1 MRQSVLVAVAVFGI
15 VGLGALVGLAP
26 VSGASRPAAGA
37 GGAAASVQPSRPAR
51 LCRPPSE
58 LRSQV
63 PATGLDGG
71 SRSLSGLIRGVV
83 GGLLA
88 APGAALSLASI
99 DAGPSFDREQ
109 YGVVDEVGLVAV
121 GTQPVS
127 TFSIDVDTA
136 SYSNVRRL
144 LAEGRLPPP
153 DAVRIEEML
162 NYFDYDYPAP
172 ASGDPFGFVVELGEA
187 PWASGRELVH
197 IGLRS
202 TPVDTAD
209 LPPSNLVFLLD
220 VSGSMDTPGKLPLLK
235 RAFGLLVGEL
245 RSEDSVSVV
254 VYAGAAGV
262 VLEGVS
268 GDRPEEI
275 LAALDALEAGGS
287 TAGGAGICSA
297 YDLARRHFVEG
308 GNNRVILATDGDFNV
323 GVSSDGDLV
332 DLIKWE
338 RNSGVYLT
346 VLGFGTGNL
355 QDERMQRLAQY
366 GNGNYAY
373 IDTVT
378 EARRALVDGIGATL
392 LTVADDVKLQVEFN
406 PVHVKGYRLI
416 GYENRRLRR
425 EEFDDDT
432 RDAGDLGAGHSVTAL
447 YEIVPAGSAED
458 VPAAAP
464 LRYQRVVPEAHSD
477 SDELLTVRVRYK
489 RPGEV
494 TSRLLETRL
503 ERPSGSLPPPSDAF
517 RLASAVAEFGLV
529 LRDSPY
535 RGNASFD
542 RVLDRLRALA
552 PEPRGRRG
560 ELLSLVSTASDLRV
574 PGR

>member
-1 MRQSVLVAVAVFGI
+1 MLAVRLSGFEVVGEGAAGAAPLPVGLSLACSVVRFFSVPRLLPGLSVYGWCVVLVKEVHVRQSVLVAVAVFGI

-332 DLIKWE
+332 DLIEWE
-338 RNSGVYLT
+338 RSSGVYLT

-392 LTVADDVKLQVEFN
+392 LTVADDVKL
-406 PVHVKGYRLI
+406 HRW
-416 GYENRRLRR
+416 
-425 EEFDDDT
+425 
-432 RDAGDLGAGHSVTAL
+432 S
-447 YEIVPAGSAED
+447 
-458 VPAAAP
+458 
-464 LRYQRVVPEAHSD
+464 
-477 SDELLTVRVRYK
+477 
-489 RPGEV
+489 
-494 TSRLLETRL
+494 
-503 ERPSGSLPPPSDAF
+503 
-517 RLASAVAEFGLV
+517 
-529 LRDSPY
+529 
-535 RGNASFD
+535 
-542 RVLDRLRALA
+542 
-552 PEPRGRRG
+552 
-560 ELLSLVSTASDLRV
+560 STLFT
-574 PGR
+574 

>member
-15 VGLGALVGLAP
+15 VGLGALVGPAP

-37 GGAAASVQPSRPAR
+37 GGAAASAQPSRPAR

-71 SRSLSGLIRGVV
+71 GRRVSGRTRGVV

-88 APGAALSLASI
+88 APVAALSLASI

-197 IGLRS
+197 IGIRS
-202 TPVDTAD
+202 TPVHTAD

-245 RSEDSVSVV
+245 RSEDSVSLV

-268 GDRPEEI
+268 
-275 LAALDALEAGGS
+275 
-287 TAGGAGICSA
+287 
-297 YDLARRHFVEG
+297 RR
-308 GNNRVILATDGDFNV
+308 
-323 GVSSDGDLV
+323 SS
-332 DLIKWE
+332 
-338 RNSGVYLT
+338 
-346 VLGFGTGNL
+346 
-355 QDERMQRLAQY
+355 
-366 GNGNYAY
+366 
-373 IDTVT
+373 
-378 EARRALVDGIGATL
+378 
-392 LTVADDVKLQVEFN
+392 
-406 PVHVKGYRLI
+406 
-416 GYENRRLRR
+416 
-425 EEFDDDT
+425 
-432 RDAGDLGAGHSVTAL
+432 
-447 YEIVPAGSAED
+447 
-458 VPAAAP
+458 
-464 LRYQRVVPEAHSD
+464 
-477 SDELLTVRVRYK
+477 
-489 RPGEV
+489 
-494 TSRLLETRL
+494 
-503 ERPSGSLPPPSDAF
+503 
-517 RLASAVAEFGLV
+517 
-529 LRDSPY
+529 
-535 RGNASFD
+535 
-542 RVLDRLRALA
+542 
-552 PEPRGRRG
+552 
-560 ELLSLVSTASDLRV
+560 
-574 PGR
+574 